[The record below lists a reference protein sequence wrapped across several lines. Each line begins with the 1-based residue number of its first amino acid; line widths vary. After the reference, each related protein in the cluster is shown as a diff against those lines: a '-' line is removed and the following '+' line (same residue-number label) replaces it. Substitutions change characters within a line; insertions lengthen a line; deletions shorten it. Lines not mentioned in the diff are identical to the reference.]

1 MAGSYD
7 TGLVPLF
14 TTQYSTNLELLLQQK
29 GSKFRGLVDE
39 GFHVGKMA
47 SPINQIAPITMKAPA
62 GRFAPKNNTQ
72 PNFTRRWVFPVEGDI
87 NQLIDT
93 FDELQTIVDP
103 KSGYV
108 QGAANAVGRSWDDT
122 ILVATTAAAWTGQ
135 DANKLTQETF
145 STTNY
150 QIAEAFDASG
160 NVGLTVAKLIEIK
173 RILTHY
179 HNDLD
184 VEAVTLAIG
193 SRQEAD
199 LLGQQQVVSRDYND
213 TPVLV
218 KGRLKEFLG
227 FNIRVSERVPQTTT
241 GSIRGVLAWVKS
253 GMYLGVWKDVTN
265 RVSQRN
271 DLSGEPWQIY
281 TSTMYGA
288 TRTQPGKV
296 LQVLCADTTGADINP

>member
-14 TTQYSTNLELLLQQK
+14 TAQYATNLEMLLQQK

-47 SPINQIAPITMKAPA
+47 SPINQIAPIVMKQPP

-72 PNFTRRWVFPVEGDI
+72 PGFVRRWVFPSEGDI

-108 QGAANAVGRSWDDT
+108 QGAANAVGRGWDDS
-122 ILVATTAAAWTGQ
+122 ILAATTATAQTGQ
-135 DANKLTQETF
+135 DASALTAETF
-145 STTNY
+145 DTTKFQVAVN
-150 QIAEAFDASG
+150 FDASG
-160 NVGLTVAKLIEIK
+160 NTGLTVAKLIEIK
-173 RILTHY
+173 RIFTHY

-184 VEAVTLAIG
+184 VEAITLAIG

-199 LLGQQQVVSRDYND
+199 LLGQQQVVSKDYND

-227 FNIRVSERVPQTTT
+227 FNIRVSERVPETTA
-241 GSIRGVLAWVKS
+241 GSVRGVLAWVKS
-253 GMYLGVWKDVTN
+253 GVYLGIWKDVTN

-281 TSTMYGA
+281 TQTMFGA

-296 LQVLCADTTGADINP
+296 LQTLCSDTTGVDINP

>member
-62 GRFAPKNNTQ
+62 GRFASKNNTQ

-122 ILVATTAAAWTGQ
+122 ILTATTAASWIGQ
-135 DANKLTQETF
+135 DANNLSQETF
-145 STTNY
+145 NTTNF

-227 FNIRVSERVPQTTT
+227 FNIRVSERVPQTTA